1 MKRFACEFFRRGL
14 MACGFGPILL
24 IALYLILQRTV
35 GVETLTV
42 GQVCM
47 GILSVSALAMI
58 AGGLNA
64 LYQIERLPLMVA
76 ILIHGGLLYLSYL
89 GTYLINGWLE
99 WGMAPVLTFSAIFVI
114 GYLVIWAIVYV
125 TVRRKTEKLNEIL
138 REKQHSAE
146 TR

>member
-42 GQVCM
+42 GQVCT

-76 ILIHGGLLYLSYL
+76 VLIHGIVLYVGYL
-89 GTYLINGWLE
+89 ATYLVNGWLK
-99 WGMAPVLTFSAIFVI
+99 GDPATIAVFSGIFGL
-114 GYLVIWAIVYV
+114 GYLVIWVVIYSIVKRN
-125 TVRRKTEKLNEIL
+125 TDRLNEGL
-138 REKQHSAE
+138 KKKQRHPDC
-146 TR
+146 